1 MQNNAQLI
9 APDFSISR
17 TNMRKNHYSD
27 LKQRNSTRMYTY
39 FFKTVCFHASHHQSV
54 DVAVVLVLLKSI
66 WLMKAKKKDAEKV
79 FDTFYIKATTACQG
93 PRYTT

>member
-1 MQNNAQLI
+1 MKTNHNN
-9 APDFSISR
+9 
-17 TNMRKNHYSD
+17 D

-66 WLMKAKKKDAEKV
+66 WLMKAKKKTLKKFSILFISRQQLHVKD
-79 FDTFYIKATTACQG
+79 QG
-93 PRYTT
+93 TPHKY